1 MIKNK
6 TLKFL
11 LLSLLATNS
20 LYAQQTLC
28 YKENLTSISQI
39 EYVNL
44 DGGLCKGEKNLQDM
58 KNDSWIIDDVKINPL
73 NGKYS
78 FTYIFKKYNQ
88 QNVSSDNIDEKINK
102 ILAQRKAKA
111 KKERKAKILLAKKQR
126 VIDGKTLYE
135 NKCSS
140 CHGIDGNTRTMY
152 SKKISE
158 LHEFDYFQKMKAYG
172 VGAITSPMAYQMES
186 ISQFLSD
193 KDITNIY
200 LYIRTLKN

>member
-11 LLSLLATNS
+11 LLSLLTTNS

-28 YKENLTSISQI
+28 YKENLTSISEI

-58 KNDSWIIDDVKINPL
+58 KNDSWIIDDVKINPN
-73 NGKYS
+73 NGTYS

-88 QNVSSDNIDEKINK
+88 QNVSSDNIEEKINK
-102 ILAQRKAKA
+102 VLAQRKTKA

-135 NKCSS
+135 SKCSS
-140 CHGIDGNTRTMY
+140 CHGIDGNKRSRFY
-152 SKKISE
+152 DKLSE
-158 LHEFDYFQKMKAYG
+158 IHEFTYFQQMKAYG
-172 VGAITSPMAYQMES
+172 VGAVKSPLAYQMES
-186 ISQFLSD
+186 VSQFLSD

-200 LYIRTLKN
+200 LYLRTLKN

>member
-1 MIKNK
+1 MTKNK

-11 LLSLLATNS
+11 LLSLLATS
-20 LYAQQTLC
+20 TLYAQQTLC
-28 YKENLTSISQI
+28 YKENLTSISEI

-44 DGGLCKGEKNLQDM
+44 DGGICKGEKNLQDM
-58 KNDSWIIDDVKINPL
+58 KNDSWIIDDVKISPN

-102 ILAQRKAKA
+102 ILAQRKIKA
-111 KKERKAKILLAKKQR
+111 KQERKEKIRLAKLKR
-126 VIDGKTLYE
+126 LTDGQTLYE
-135 NKCSS
+135 NKCAS
-140 CHGIDGNTRTMY
+140 CHGIDGNTRTMH
-152 SKKISE
+152 SKKLSE

-172 VGAITSPMAYQMES
+172 VGAIKSPLAYQMES
-186 ISQFLSD
+186 IAQFLSD

-200 LYIRTLKN
+200 LYLRTLKK